1 MAFEITNFC
10 QLQRIIHFGIQICVV
25 RWMSVNVSKVEVAS
39 IFDVCEYANMKGESG
54 DTFLQRICRLR
65 ADYMCS

>member
-1 MAFEITNFC
+1 
-10 QLQRIIHFGIQICVV
+10 
-25 RWMSVNVSKVEVAS
+25 MSVNVSKVEVAS